1 NGLCHKQCPCRCE
14 EGDATQSGKPLR
26 KLWQHVTESLRE
38 GDIDKATEHKK
49 ALEERQRNEERHR
62 AETDTPWN
70 TKHFH
75 KEGDGWVYYNPL
87 WKRMPAVQNQPVDAN

>member
-1 NGLCHKQCPCRCE
+1 M
-14 EGDATQSGKPLR
+14 
-26 KLWQHVTESLRE
+26 TESLRE

-62 AETDTPWN
+62 AETGTPWH

-75 KEGDGWVYYNPL
+75 KE
-87 WKRMPAVQNQPVDAN
+87 VDD